1 MSHEPGPIR
10 RALFQQVPY
19 ILDSIWRHSEFALH
33 RVGRVGF
40 DAPNPLQLRPGWMS
54 VSFVMYA
61 LVGLFAIFGPTLD
74 ALCSLADIGFTANV
88 RAVVSTILLI
98 VAVLLFMLVLNA
110 TTWHLT
116 RNTEDLADKACA
128 LDPHK
133 HARRQ
138 RWNGWSAKFREML
151 ARSNIAPLFERLAG
165 SLVDLA
171 VASRFI
177 PAWERVGLALAFL
190 ALFLGT
196 VLLIGP
202 LFVTSLTLKYVP
214 LDPATCTQVPN
225 QALVYVQLAA
235 YATLLAGGFFIWR
248 HWAPRHSVLVFATS
262 TALLVSIVALLWW
275 QFTPA
280 QPSEAAGGFYPH
292 VYIVVV
298 GILLI
303 TAIAARVFAWVIF
316 RKFPADARE
325 TFAKA
330 VHREDLLRDE
340 RPAPDV
346 SWLRLGSAALTGITA
361 NLLHFLLLPAF
372 VAFIVPS
379 TVLLEF
385 VIGFAAI
392 SFVLVLYATLS
403 KRWEQ
408 MLINIDRWFLVG
420 TPLVVSLFVIAIG
433 IARLANFQYVTT
445 VLDATP
451 TGVLFISMV
460 MLYVAVWL
468 FEYWINRWL
477 GDELLGVLC
486 GSEQARRGWLPLRF
500 QSDPSGEGTWAED
513 NGRHLALHSTGRF
526 CALGW
531 YSRKEPKKGEWP
543 KGLAFTT
550 YGFAE
555 LFYALGRNHDQATD
569 MAHDVERRV
578 MLYFNSINI
587 ALIVVF
593 LLAWRAAMPP
603 PLAVEAMV
611 NVESVQPGEA
621 AAPAVPAADTLADR
635 IAAQAALGRPSL
647 IVAASGGGTRAAV
660 YTAVAL
666 EGMARIDRARDV
678 VLLSGVSGGGV
689 SAAVF
694 ASRYAELIAA
704 EPKQSRV
711 GTASTGP
718 RNPWDEYVAVVSAP
732 YIQDVLEGMG
742 ELRIAGT
749 TSLGALLQE
758 SLEHRAFANRARAFG
773 DLEGPALILNTAV
786 SGHPYEDSQLM
797 AGRIASPSQTAGCRE
812 LARPYA
818 NLAGGRLIFTNLK
831 NLTGFPQPPPQPR
844 EGLYE
849 DPPDMWLPYSI
860 VNIDAVPLA
869 AASALTANFP
879 PVFSNARVRLYT
891 ADKSKCPRSYFVTDG
906 GATENLG
913 LVSALYAL
921 RGSVRSLPEDKR
933 LADIHLLAFEASAID
948 YDYSDDRGIGAA
960 TGGSKERINAGL
972 TQMLLEEVRGLVT
985 ARGGR
990 LRVHYLPLP
999 VAFRSRG
1006 GFGTHWMF
1014 APSIRLTNPHVASVP
1029 DDGMFSR
1036 ESAADFVVLDRPEVM
1051 STMRA
1056 LFDPVEPMCARAERV
1071 HTRPESAAADFAKGW
1086 TVDVQHVARWICG
1099 YDDERGTRARKPD
1112 YQVEAWLQVLA
1123 DLKPAAAQ

>member
-19 ILDSIWRHSEFALH
+19 ILDSIWRRSEFALH
-33 RVGRVGF
+33 RVGTVGL
-40 DAPNPLQLRPGWMS
+40 DPPNPLHLRPGWMS
-54 VSFVMYA
+54 VSFVLYA

-74 ALCSLADIGFTANV
+74 AMCSVADLSFTTTA
-88 RAVVSTILLI
+88 RTVVSTLVLI

-116 RNTEDLADKACA
+116 RNTQDLADQACA
-128 LDPHK
+128 RDPHL
-133 HARRQ
+133 HARRE
-138 RWNGWSAKFREML
+138 RWDRWSAKFRDLL

-171 VASRFI
+171 IASRFI
-177 PAWERVGLALAFL
+177 AVRDRLALALAFL
-190 ALFLGT
+190 ALFMGT

-202 LFVTSLTLKYVP
+202 VFVTGLTLKFVP
-214 LDPATCTQVPN
+214 LDPATCTQSPN
-225 QALVYVQLAA
+225 EALVYAQLIA
-235 YATLLAGGFFIWR
+235 YALLLVGGFFIWR
-248 HWAPRHSVLVFATS
+248 HWAPRRSVLVFGAS
-262 TALLVSIVALLWW
+262 TVLLAGLVALLWW
-275 QFTPA
+275 QFTPP

-292 VYIVVV
+292 VYVIVVA
-298 GILLI
+298 ILLI
-303 TAIAARVFAWVIF
+303 TAIAARVLAWAMF
-316 RKFPADARE
+316 GKFPAEARQ
-325 TFAKA
+325 TFAEA
-330 VHREDLLRDE
+330 VHREDLLHDE
-340 RPAPDV
+340 RPAPNI
-346 SWLRLGSAALTGITA
+346 SWLRLGSAAITGITA

-379 TVLLEF
+379 TLLIEF
-385 VIGFAAI
+385 VIGFAVI
-392 SFVLVLYATLS
+392 SFILLMYATLS

-420 TPLVVSLFVIAIG
+420 TPLVVSLFVIAMG
-433 IARLANFQYVTT
+433 IARLANIQYVTT

-451 TGVLFISMV
+451 TGVLFISIV
-460 MLYVAVWL
+460 MLYVAVWF

-486 GSEQARRGWLPLRF
+486 GRDEARRGWLELRF

-531 YSRKEPKKGEWP
+531 YTRKQPKKGEWP
-543 KGLAFTT
+543 KGIAFTT

-555 LFYALGRNHDQATD
+555 LFYALGKNHEQATD

-578 MLYFNSINI
+578 MLYFNTINI
-587 ALIVVF
+587 ALGVMF
-593 LLAWRAAMPP
+593 FFAWRAAMPS
-603 PLAVEAMV
+603 PLAVQAMV
-611 NVESVQPGEA
+611 DVEAVQPGETT
-621 AAPAVPAADTLADR
+621 APVVDALGER
-635 IAAQAALGRPSL
+635 LIAQASQGRPAL
-647 IVAASGGGTRAAV
+647 VVAASGGGTRAAV

-666 EGMARIDRARDV
+666 EGMARIDHARDV

-694 ASRYAELIAA
+694 ASRFADL
-704 EPKQSRV
+704 S
-711 GTASTGP
+711 TAQP
-718 RNPWDEYVAVVSAP
+718 AQAPADRNPWNEYVSVVSAP

-742 ELRIAGT
+742 ELRIAGA

-758 SLEHRAFANRARAFG
+758 SLEHRAFAQHARAFG
-773 DLEGPALILNTAV
+773 DLAGPTLILNTAV

-797 AGRIASPSQTAGCRE
+797 AGRIASPRDTGGCRE

-831 NLTGFPQPPPQPR
+831 NLSGFPQPPPLPR
-844 EGLYE
+844 AGLYE

-921 RGSVRSLPEDKR
+921 RGSVKSLPPGAT
-933 LADIHLLAFEASAID
+933 LSDIHLLAFEASAID

-985 ARGGR
+985 ARGAR

-1056 LFDPVEPMCARAERV
+1056 LFDPVEPICARAERV
-1071 HTRPESAAADFAKGW
+1071 RTRPETAAADFARGW

-1112 YQVEAWLQVLA
+1112 YQVEAWQQVMT
-1123 DLKPAAAQ
+1123 DLMPAARQL